1 MALDGWFL
9 NFAQGSNWI
18 GWERE
23 QTTVLQSPCPVSR
36 VMYWFQLN
44 LLSHH
49 MAVF

>member
-23 QTTVLQSPCPVSR
+23 QTIHCPSISMSSFKNYVLVSAE
-36 VMYWFQLN
+36 LT
-44 LLSHH
+44 
-49 MAVF
+49 